1 MSVTSR
7 QSWLLAGFV
16 VTSVLFAS
24 ACSLPQSDYHLSL
37 TTDKTDYSTGDH
49 VNITA
54 TLVYTG
60 AQAIITKASLKP
72 GPVVIG
78 IRQLD
83 GPFTLDP
90 AWLLQCM
97 QFDLQ
102 RGQAVEVRYT
112 TVLPPGHYLVYA
124 KLDIGPNG
132 EDCENEVTAQVSREI
147 TVH

>member
-24 ACSLPQSDYHLSL
+24 ACSLLPSDYHLSL
-37 TTDKTDYSTGDH
+37 TTDKTDYSTADQ
-49 VNITA
+49 VSITA
-54 TLVYTG
+54 KLVYTG
-60 AQAIITKASLKP
+60 AQASIRKSSLKP

-102 RGQAVEVRYT
+102 RGQAMEVPYT
-112 TVLPPGHYLVYA
+112 TVLPPGHFLVYA
-124 KLDIGPNG
+124 QLDIGPNG
-132 EDCENEVTAQVSREI
+132 ENCQNEVTAQASREI